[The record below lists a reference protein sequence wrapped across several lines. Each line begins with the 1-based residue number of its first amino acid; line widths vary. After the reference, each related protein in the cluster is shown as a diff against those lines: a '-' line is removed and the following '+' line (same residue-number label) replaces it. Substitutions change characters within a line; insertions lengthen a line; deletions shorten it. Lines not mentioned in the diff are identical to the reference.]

1 MGVSLIVALVLWR
14 HALWQSVALAATVFL
29 LGATL
34 ASGQRDHLSA
44 AQERGLTVRQ
54 WQRQQQVPDADSRL
68 GRSRLY
74 FLQLRER
81 VLQRYRQQG
90 LDGEAYAMVAAMSV
104 GDKSAVSKDVR
115 QSYNVSGAAH
125 VLALSGLHM
134 GIIYALLTLLTSR
147 LRLRLLSQTVI
158 VLSLWAFV
166 FLVGMPPSA
175 VRSAT
180 MLSLYALLSLGYRQH
195 TSVNALAFTAIVIL
209 IVSPY
214 TLFDIGFQL
223 SFVSVLSILV
233 WLPIMERWVPLDLQ
247 QRHRMVRW
255 LWGMTAVSLAAQLGA
270 APLVAY
276 YFGRFSTYFLLT
288 NFLAI
293 PAVMLILYLA
303 LGTLLWAPLA
313 VVLSTVVSLLNKGLA
328 AISRWPLASIEN
340 LQPSGLQI
348 ALIYLLIL
356 AAYWLYVLFS
366 PSASRS
372 R

>member
-14 HALWQSVALAATVFL
+14 HALWQSVTLAATVFL

-34 ASGQRDHLSA
+34 ASGQRDQLSA

-54 WQRQQQVPDADSRL
+54 WQRQQQAPDADNRL
-68 GRSRLY
+68 GRSRLH

-255 LWGMTAVSLAAQLGA
+255 LWGMTAVSLAAQLSLLLRSLLHLLPADQLPGHSRRHADSLSCPRHASLGTVSRRALDRRQPVEQRAGGHQPLA
-270 APLVAY
+270 AGEHRKSA
-276 YFGRFSTYFLLT
+276 
-288 NFLAI
+288 
-293 PAVMLILYLA
+293 A
-303 LGTLLWAPLA
+303 LGTADCSHLLVDTRRLLA
-313 VVLSTVVSLLNKGLA
+313 LRLVQS
-328 AISRWPLASIEN
+328 
-340 LQPSGLQI
+340 
-348 ALIYLLIL
+348 
-356 AAYWLYVLFS
+356 FS
-366 PSASRS
+366 E
-372 R
+372 